1 MQWPLPR
8 TENERG
14 GNLCLGDPGLRNP
27 AAVSDKPDARYI
39 QASSLR
45 TAGLL
50 PRVIRRYAIVKGGSV
65 GRKHDNDLCLGPSE
79 LMKSRRCAGAS
90 RWATMVAQDE
100 GLRDLA
106 QVLLLNEDER
116 NGI

>member
-1 MQWPLPR
+1 MAIAAHRKRARVTFVWAIQV
-8 TENERG
+8 
-14 GNLCLGDPGLRNP
+14 CAIA
-27 AAVSDKPDARYI
+27 AAVSDKPNARYI
-39 QASSLR
+39 QANSLR

-50 PRVIRRYAIVKGGSV
+50 PRVIRRYAIAKGGSI

-79 LMKSRRCAGAS
+79 LMKSRQCAGAS

-100 GLRDLA
+100 GLRNLVQA
-106 QVLLLNEDER
+106 LLLNEDER